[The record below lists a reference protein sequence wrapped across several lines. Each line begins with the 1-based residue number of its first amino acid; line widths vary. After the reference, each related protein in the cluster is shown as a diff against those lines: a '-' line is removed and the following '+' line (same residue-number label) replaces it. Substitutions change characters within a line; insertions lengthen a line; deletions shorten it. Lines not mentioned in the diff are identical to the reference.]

1 MILEPLMQRYTYY
14 PENEIIEEV
23 VSQVM
28 GTATVQEA
36 RQADM
41 KKFGLLK
48 NQVCCSQNANCC
60 QQLWLLLSTVSLA
73 FNCSCHSSCKLCKLW
88 ECTVGC

>member
-1 MILEPLMQRYTYY
+1 MILEPLMQQYSYY

-23 VSQVM
+23 VRELVR
-28 GTATVQEA
+28 TATVQEA

-41 KKFGLLK
+41 KLN
-48 NQVCCSQNANCC
+48 NQVCRAQNANCC
-60 QQLWLLLSTVSLA
+60 QQSWPLLATVSLA
-73 FNCSCHSSCKLCKLW
+73 FNCSCHSSCKLW

>member
-1 MILEPLMQRYTYY
+1 MIWLMQRYSYY

-23 VSQVM
+23 VRKLM
-28 GTATVQEA
+28 GTAAVQEA

-41 KKFGLLK
+41 KLK
-48 NQVCCSQNANCC
+48 NQVCSQNANCC
-60 QQLWLLLSTVSLA
+60 QQSWLLLATVSLA
-73 FNCSCHSSCKLCKLW
+73 FSCSCHSSCKLW